1 MAEIKFG
8 NRKISD
14 DGPVFIVA
22 EVSGNHQQSY
32 DKAEKIVRAA
42 CEAGVDAIKLQ
53 TYTPDTMTIDCDKE
67 WFQIKTNDAWKGQ
80 TLYQL
85 YKKAYTP
92 WEWHSPLAEI
102 AGEYNV
108 PLFSAPFDATAV
120 DFLEKMSVPA
130 YKIASFEIAD
140 LELLKKIAST
150 GKPVIMSRGMASLEE
165 LELAYRTLRENGSGN
180 IAILHCISSYPAT
193 PEEMNLSTIPDLKKR
208 FPDAVIGLSDHT
220 LTTETAVAGVALGA
234 EIIEKHI
241 TLDRKDGGPDAAFSL
256 EPREF
261 KELVKQIRNAG
272 KAIGHPRYG
281 HEGKES
287 ENAVFRRSI
296 FVVKDIKEGEEL
308 NRQNLRVIRP
318 GYGLPPKDLEK
329 VLGKK
334 SKKYIERGT
343 PLSWDLIE

>member
-1 MAEIKFG
+1 MAEIEFG
-8 NRKISD
+8 NIKISEE
-14 DGPVFIVA
+14 GPVFIVA

-32 DKAEKIVRAA
+32 GKAEKIVRAA
-42 CEAGVDAIKLQ
+42 CEAGADAIKLQ
-53 TYTPDTMTIDCDKE
+53 TYTPETITIDCDKE

-92 WEWHSPLAEI
+92 WEWHSPLAGI

-108 PLFSAPFDATAV
+108 PLFSTPFDASAV
-120 DFLEKMSVPA
+120 DFLETQKVLV
-130 YKIASFEIAD
+130 YKIASFEVTD

-165 LELAYRTLRENGSGN
+165 LELAYKTLRENGSGN
-180 IAILHCISSYPAT
+180 IAILHCTSSYPAG
-193 PEEMNLSTIPDLKKR
+193 PEEMNLSIIPDLKKR

-234 EIIEKHI
+234 RIIEKHI

-256 EPREF
+256 EPSEF
-261 KELVKQIRNAG
+261 KELVRQIRNVG

-287 ENAVFRRSI
+287 ENAIFRRSI
-296 FVVKDIKEGEEL
+296 FAVKDVKEGEEL
-308 NRQNLRVIRP
+308 NRQNLKVIRP
-318 GYGLPPKDLEK
+318 GYGLPPKDLER

-334 SKKYIERGT
+334 SKKNIERGT